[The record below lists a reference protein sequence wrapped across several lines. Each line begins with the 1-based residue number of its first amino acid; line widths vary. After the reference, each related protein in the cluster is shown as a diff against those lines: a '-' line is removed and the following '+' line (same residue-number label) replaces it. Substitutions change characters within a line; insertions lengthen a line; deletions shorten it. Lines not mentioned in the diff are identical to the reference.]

1 MRKLLLSLFFIFL
14 TLIAVQAQTVY
25 KTRTGAKYHVATCG
39 YLKSAIAINIQ
50 DALAEGLTACSVCK
64 PGGAS
69 AAPQRSVTTVNS
81 YVPEEAETTSESV
94 GEAVQCSGTTK
105 AGARCRRMTRAANGR
120 CYQH

>member
-1 MRKLLLSLFFIFL
+1 MQKLLLSLFFL
-14 TLIAVQAQTVY
+14 LLNLAAVQAQTVY

-39 YLKSAIAINIQ
+39 YLKSSFAINIQ

-64 PGGAS
+64 PSGGS
-69 AAPQRSVTTVNS
+69 VVPQRTVTPVNN
-81 YVPEEAETTSESV
+81 YIQEGRATTNETAGAT
-94 GEAVQCSGTTK
+94 AQCSGTTK